1 MRHLSGS
8 GPRLVL
14 LGALW
19 GLSYVLIEVAVDD
32 LPASV
37 VAFGRQLVA
46 GLVLAPFAIRFARQ
60 VGAGSLPR
68 VAAVALVTV
77 GAPSLL
83 VAAGQEGVTASLA
96 AILVSTSPVLTALL
110 ALGLDPEQRS
120 GGLRLVGIGLG
131 LLGVVLLFGLDL
143 RGSSDEVVGGLLL
156 VLAALGYAL
165 GPFLIRRWF
174 AGARPLELAGAT
186 SLISAVA
193 LLPPALSAL
202 PAGDAS
208 SGSILAV
215 IALGVVGTAI
225 GWALFYSL
233 VATDGPRVAAVSQYL
248 APAFAVIL
256 GVTLLGDD
264 LGAGAVM
271 GLALVLLGSWLAA
284 SRDHPARSATAP
296 GRTPR

>member
-37 VAFGRQLVA
+37 VAFGRQLIA
-46 GLVLAPFAIRFARQ
+46 GLVLAPFALRFARQ
-60 VGAGSLPR
+60 MGAGSTPR
-68 VAAVALVTV
+68 VVAVALVTV
-77 GAPSLL
+77 GGPSLL

-96 AILVSTSPVLTALL
+96 AILVSTSPVLTAFL
-110 ALGLDPEQRS
+110 ALGLDREQRS
-120 GGLRLVGIGLG
+120 AGLRLAGIALG

-174 AGARPLELAGAT
+174 ADARPLELAGAT

-193 LLPPALSAL
+193 LLPPALAAL

-208 SGSILAV
+208 GGSILAV
-215 IALGVVGTAI
+215 VALGVVGTAI

-256 GVTLLGDD
+256 GVTLLGDE
-264 LGAGAVM
+264 LGAGAIT

-284 SRDHPARSATAP
+284 SRDRPARSATAP
-296 GRTPR
+296 GRSR